1 MMERKFRFVWLI
13 LLVAV
18 PMVGLAQQLERVSP
32 ERVGVDSQRL
42 LRADSVIEHAIREGE
57 IPAGSYYLKIDEA
70 YMWNAPE
77 KDPVIYW
84 DEEAA
89 LKNEYKES
97 DEEDGLTKVEL
108 EKAVSG
114 VYNLGGIPLKAIPS
128 RGIYIIDGK
137 KASK

>member
-1 MMERKFRFVWLI
+1 MKERCFTVMP
-13 LLVAV
+13 A
-18 PMVGLAQQLERVSP
+18 
-32 ERVGVDSQRL
+32 SQT
-42 LRADSVIEHAIREGE
+42 E

-89 LKNEYKES
+89 LKNEYKGS
-97 DEEDGLTKVEL
+97 DDEDGLTKVEL

>member
-1 MMERKFRFVWLI
+1 MKERCFTLM
-13 LLVAV
+13 
-18 PMVGLAQQLERVSP
+18 PT
-32 ERVGVDSQRL
+32 SQT
-42 LRADSVIEHAIREGE
+42 E
-57 IPAGSYYLKIDEA
+57 IPANSFYLKIDEG

-89 LKNEYKES
+89 LKNEYKGE
-97 DEEDGLTKVEL
+97 DNEDGLKKVEL
-108 EKAVSG
+108 EKAITG